1 MDNPHETS
9 LLVKAVWSAIIVLGI
24 SAIAERVSTRVAGLL
39 AGAPLSAVL
48 FFFFVGRDMGVPFI
62 VQSIPHAIAAF
73 SGTVVFVLA
82 YYWASSK
89 FTTYSVLAGTVAAIT
104 AFLVV
109 AGAQMAIPV
118 TLFTATTLTMSVIC
132 LAVWI
137 LRHIEFIKV
146 TRPVRF
152 TARLLFLRG
161 GLAAAMITIVIALAE
176 TLGSRWTGLLVGFP
190 TALLPTLLIIHTTYG
205 APSTHAIIRNFPLGM
220 GSIIFY
226 ILTVRFSFPVVGV
239 YFGTA
244 AALAASFT
252 YLTIVMFAGRLWTKK

>member
-9 LLVKAVWSAIIVLGI
+9 LLIKALWSAIIVLGI
-24 SAIAERVSTRVAGLL
+24 SAIAERVSTRVAGIL

-48 FFFFVGRDMGVPFI
+48 FFFFVGRDMGIPFI
-62 VQSIPHAIAAF
+62 VASIPHAIAAF

-82 YYWASSK
+82 YYWASAR
-89 FTTYSVLAGTVAAIT
+89 FTTYSVIAGTTAAT
-104 AFLVV
+104 LAFLAV
-109 AGAQMAIPV
+109 ALAQMAIPFTV
-118 TLFTATTLTMSVIC
+118 FTATALTMIVIC
-132 LAVWI
+132 LALWI

-146 TRPVRF
+146 SRPVRF

-161 GLAAAMITIVIALAE
+161 GMAATMITIVIALAE
-176 TLGSRWTGLLVGFP
+176 SLGSRWTGLLVGFP

-226 ILTVRFSFPVVGV
+226 ILTVRYSFPLVGV
-239 YFGTA
+239 YLGTA
-244 AALAASFT
+244 AALAASSDHASIG
-252 YLTIVMFAGRLWTKK
+252 LPPIW